1 MYLVPRTKV
10 RISRKDFYDRF
21 IRAGA
26 EQHPSATREP
36 TAELRDRYRFDLMS
50 DNAGLFHVVDDPDSP
65 AGVAAGARIPGMSE
79 AGPILSWAHHL
90 FAIAQEVDADVFF
103 GDRRAVAVLA
113 SFSEKDPKHGWRLVV
128 QPPAPPPSR
137 RLSASELE
145 NLTWDELVGE
155 TPETGDA

>member
-1 MYLVPRTKV
+1 MPGFFTLLTIPTRQ
-10 RISRKDFYDRF
+10 RESR
-21 IRAGA
+21 
-26 EQHPSATREP
+26 P
-36 TAELRDRYRFDLMS
+36 
-50 DNAGLFHVVDDPDSP
+50 
-65 AGVAAGARIPGMSE
+65 GARIPGMSE

-155 TPETGDA
+155 TPEPDDA